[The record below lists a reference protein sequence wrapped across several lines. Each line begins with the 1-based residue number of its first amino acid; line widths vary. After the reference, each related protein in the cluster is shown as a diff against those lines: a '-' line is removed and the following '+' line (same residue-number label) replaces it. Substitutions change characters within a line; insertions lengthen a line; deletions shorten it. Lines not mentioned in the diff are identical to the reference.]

1 MITVL
6 DCLESTAAKFADNIM
21 CADAKKQITYADF
34 VKNAQAI
41 GSFLCKYE
49 KMRQPVAVFMD
60 NSVEAWEAML
70 GVVYSGNFYVV
81 IDALMPIERIKNIYP
96 EARSRYS

>member
-6 DCLESTAAKFADNIM
+6 DWLESTAAKFADNIM

-70 GVVYSGNFYVV
+70 KQDIADDIAENGTYKAPTDS
-81 IDALMPIERIKNIYP
+81 AE
-96 EARSRYS
+96 

>member
-6 DCLESTAAKFADNIM
+6 DWLESTAAKFADNIM

-60 NSVEAWEAML
+60 NSDFCHL
-70 GVVYSGNFYVV
+70 NLHFQTT
-81 IDALMPIERIKNIYP
+81 I
-96 EARSRYS
+96 